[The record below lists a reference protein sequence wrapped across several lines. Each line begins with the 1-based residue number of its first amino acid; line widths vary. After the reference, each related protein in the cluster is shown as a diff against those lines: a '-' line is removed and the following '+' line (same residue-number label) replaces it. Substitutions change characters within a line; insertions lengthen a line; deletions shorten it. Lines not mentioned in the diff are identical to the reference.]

1 MTIMNTVNPSLMS
14 YMNENYMYEM
24 QGDYSTG
31 EVTGNVTMTLQQFQ
45 ELQSGFDQRVEAIVE
60 RKIKE
65 MFGDD

>member
-1 MTIMNTVNPSLMS
+1 
-14 YMNENYMYEM
+14 MNENYMYEM

-60 RKIKE
+60 SKIKD